1 MRPTKNLMF
10 VIPSL
15 AGGGAER
22 TLVHIL
28 NHLDESRYSAT
39 VVLFEDV
46 MTYESAI
53 RFPVRWIKLGKRSK
67 WDVFRVILRLRRTLA
82 RFRPDSVIAS
92 MYYANIL
99 TVLAAFGLPA
109 RPRTILCEHSDPRVY
124 PAMYRRLIKRTYRRA
139 DAVVPVS
146 RAIGQVLSDQFRV
159 PPASVRV
166 IHNPIPLDEIAAGAR
181 GSDPDHPFFR
191 DNGGPV
197 IVGMGRLIRVKR
209 FDRLLEAFAGLHRLH
224 PRARLIILGDGP
236 LREELEKLAVELAV
250 QDVVSFPGFQSNPY
264 AWIAK
269 ADLFVL
275 SSDTEGFPMAVLEAM
290 ALGTCVLST
299 DTPSGARESIDDGV
313 NGRLV
318 PRDRQALEEAM
329 RELIEDCDLRARLAA
344 RALDTVRQYSVESIL
359 PRYYEIF

>member
-28 NHLDESRYSAT
+28 NHLDENRYRVT

-46 MTYESAI
+46 MTYEGAI
-53 RFPVRWIKLGKRSK
+53 RFPVRWVRLRKRSK
-67 WDVFRVILRLRRTLA
+67 WDVFRIILQLRRTLT
-82 RFRPDSVIAS
+82 RCRPDSVIAS
-92 MYYANIL
+92 LYYANIL
-99 TVLAAFGLPA
+99 TILAVFGMRA

-124 PAMYRRLIKRTYRRA
+124 PAMYRRLIQRTYRRA
-139 DAVVPVS
+139 DVVVSVS
-146 RAIGQVLSDQFRV
+146 RTIGQVLSEQFRV
-159 PPASVRV
+159 PSSAIRV

-181 GSDPDHPFFR
+181 NSNPNHPFFCG
-191 DNGGPV
+191 NGGPV
-197 IVGMGRLIRVKR
+197 IVGMGRLTRVKR
-209 FDRLLEAFAGLHRLH
+209 FDRLLKAFAGLYRLH
-224 PRARLIILGDGP
+224 PQARLIILGDGP
-236 LREELEKLAVELAV
+236 LKEALENLAVELAV

-275 SSDTEGFPMAVLEAM
+275 SSDTEGFPMAVLESM

-299 DTPSGARESIDDGV
+299 DTPSGARESIEDGV

-318 PRDRQALEEAM
+318 PRDRRALEEAM
-329 RELIEDCDLRARLAA
+329 RELIQDRDLRARLAA
-344 RALDTVRQYSVESIL
+344 KALGTVRQYGVESIL